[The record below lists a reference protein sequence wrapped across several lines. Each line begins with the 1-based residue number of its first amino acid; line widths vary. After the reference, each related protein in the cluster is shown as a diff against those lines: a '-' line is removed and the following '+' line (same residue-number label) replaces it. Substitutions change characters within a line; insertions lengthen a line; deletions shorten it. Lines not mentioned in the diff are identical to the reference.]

1 MMAGWTAG
9 CSLFQSHKPPA
20 SPPEIRQVPT
30 PAPGK
35 PLPKATRPVH
45 VRAAPVSVRKPGQP
59 HLTPQQLP
67 APTPKVTLED
77 GDAKADVQRLLDE
90 VTRKLAHF
98 NKAELQ
104 GSATSTYQQAKE
116 LITAAQHAMADQDYV
131 AASSLATK
139 ASALTSQLP
148 LQK

>member
-1 MMAGWTAG
+1 M
-9 CSLFQSHKPPA
+9 
-20 SPPEIRQVPT
+20 
-30 PAPGK
+30 
-35 PLPKATRPVH
+35 
-45 VRAAPVSVRKPGQP
+45 
-59 HLTPQQLP
+59 TPQQLP